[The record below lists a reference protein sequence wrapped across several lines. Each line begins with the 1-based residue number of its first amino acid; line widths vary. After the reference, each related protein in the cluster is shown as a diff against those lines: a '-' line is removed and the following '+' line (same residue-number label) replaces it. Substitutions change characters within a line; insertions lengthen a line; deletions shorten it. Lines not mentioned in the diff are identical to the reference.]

1 MTSFYLR
8 RTFTMTQCV
17 TLILLIAMLPTAL
30 CRSPEYVMAVLK
42 ERRICPEIVPYKK
55 CPSEKVELSWELAIV
70 NFGVPMDPE
79 DVLYPP
85 FHSYWPIEL
94 EALYVLIFIDPDVP
108 TRENP
113 TEREYLHWL
122 VGNIYQDQWTT
133 GETIVDYIGPIPE
146 HMNGPHRMV
155 FLVYKQPST
164 DFIRFEEE
172 RLPPKHDQ
180 KKRGKFSSMN
190 FAKKYNLT
198 GPVAANF
205 FMAYWTQ
212 NMAANLSK
220 PTSSTTEDPIYDYTD
235 EESKNHTAKVKT

>member
-1 MTSFYLR
+1 MFTILSEEEPPLTCYLCGNTSVQPKDITGVQKSHLR
-8 RTFTMTQCV
+8 NFES
-17 TLILLIAMLPTAL
+17 LKLLGANACT
-30 CRSPEYVMAVLK
+30 
-42 ERRICPEIVPYKK
+42 
-55 CPSEKVELSWELAIV
+55 
-70 NFGVPMDPE
+70 
-79 DVLYPP
+79 
-85 FHSYWPIEL
+85 
-94 EALYVLIFIDPDVP
+94 DPDVP

-190 FAKKYNLT
+190 FTKKYNLT

>member
-1 MTSFYLR
+1 MHKN
-8 RTFTMTQCV
+8 
-17 TLILLIAMLPTAL
+17 LISNNPRHQHFST
-30 CRSPEYVMAVLK
+30 
-42 ERRICPEIVPYKK
+42 KK
-55 CPSEKVELSWELAIV
+55 CVEKSNLGKPIAV
-70 NFGVPMDPE
+70 NFFEAEWKPYYDEHPM
-79 DVLYPP
+79 
-85 FHSYWPIEL
+85 
-94 EALYVLIFIDPDVP
+94 AGCDPDVP

-146 HMNGPHRMV
+146 HMNGAHRMV
-155 FLVYKQPST
+155 FLVYKQPSR

-212 NMAANLSK
+212 NMAQNLSK
-220 PTSSTTEDPIYDYTD
+220 PTSSTTEDPIYEYTD